1 MTSDSNRRG
10 KSPPLLNI
18 TPFEGKSPQF
28 NESVFIDPTA
38 RLIGDVVLGP
48 DVSVWPLTVLRA
60 DSNRIV
66 VGDRSVLLDKVLVE
80 SPKDHPVTIER
91 NVLISHGAI
100 LHGCIVREGAIVGI
114 GSIVLDGAE
123 VGRYSIVGSGCVV
136 PPGMKIPDG
145 SLVLG
150 IPAKVVKTLEDKDR
164 KRSEEQLAEAYEKSR
179 KYLKIFQKKRGKHV
193 LRIE

>member
-1 MTSDSNRRG
+1 MTSNSNRRS
-10 KSPPLLNI
+10 KAPPLSHI
-18 TPFEGKSPQF
+18 TPFEEKSPQF
-28 NESVFIDPTA
+28 DESVFIDPTA

-80 SPKDHPVTIER
+80 SPKDHPVMIEK
-91 NVLISHGAI
+91 NVLISHGVI

-114 GSIVLDGAE
+114 GAIVLDGAE
-123 VGRYSIVGSGCVV
+123 VGRHSIVGSGCVV
-136 PPGMKIPDG
+136 PPGMRIPDD

-150 IPAKVVKTLEDKDR
+150 IPAKVVKTLDEKDR

-179 KYLKIFQKKRGKHV
+179 KYLKIFGKK
-193 LRIE
+193 

>member
-1 MTSDSNRRG
+1 MASNSNRRG
-10 KSPPLLNI
+10 KSPPLSHI

-28 NESVFIDPTA
+28 DETVFVDPTA
-38 RLIGDVVLGP
+38 RLIGDIILQPG
-48 DVSVWPLTVLRA
+48 VSVWPFTILRA

-66 VGDRSVLLDKVLVE
+66 VGERSALLDKVLVE

-91 NVLISHGAI
+91 NVLISHGVI
-100 LHGCIVREGAIVGI
+100 LHGCVVREGAIVGI
-114 GSIVLDGAE
+114 GAIVLDGAE

-136 PPGMKIPDG
+136 PPGMKIPED

-150 IPAKVVKTLEDKDR
+150 IPAKVVKILDEKDR

-179 KYLKIFQKKRGKHV
+179 KYLKIFGS
-193 LRIE
+193 RIKER